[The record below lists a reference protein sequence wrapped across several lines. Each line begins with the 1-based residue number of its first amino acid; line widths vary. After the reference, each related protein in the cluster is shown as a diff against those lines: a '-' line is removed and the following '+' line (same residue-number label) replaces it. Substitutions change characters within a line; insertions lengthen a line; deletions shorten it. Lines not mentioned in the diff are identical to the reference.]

1 VIGVF
6 LVGCFITAI
15 VATACGLVIY
25 GIRADRRDLAE
36 RSSRAGTN
44 LGTNLSEGERH
55 SEQGAVPEDR
65 LDSP

>member
-1 VIGVF
+1 MIGVF

-44 LGTNLSEGERH
+44 LSEGERH
-55 SEQGAVPEDR
+55 SEQGAVPE
-65 LDSP
+65 P